1 MAHDGIADVV
11 IVRGLRAV
19 EQDGVFYLGGIAD
32 DAACADERVA
42 ADKCAGAHLGLRPDD
57 SGACN
62 VDVRVK
68 LGAFRDP
75 HVFAA
80 LLVFLGRK
88 CFAERFNELA
98 DLRQRLP
105 RVGAG
110 FKQRARR
117 GVAEII

>member
-1 MAHDGIADVV
+1 MAFFTS
-11 IVRGLRAV
+11 V
-19 EQDGVFYLGGIAD
+19 ELPTTQPAPMSALPRINAPGRTSVSG
-32 DAACADERVA
+32 
-42 ADKCAGAHLGLRPDD
+42 PTD

-80 LLVFLGRK
+80 LVVFLGRK

-98 DLRQRLP
+98 DFRQRLP

-117 GVAEII
+117 RCG